1 MSTVSANDRD
11 DLAGEFRRPSKAEDR
26 IIQLLLSSEFPGAP
40 ALREQMSKALVRR
53 IDAEGS
59 LEISS
64 GDGPHAAVVRRVPVE
79 AEAEDSDGVTIHVLL
94 HVVDGLMRELEIY
107 LEDSAPVQRTP
118 TPQDLRVLVL

>member
-1 MSTVSANDRD
+1 MMSTVSANDRD

-53 IDAEGS
+53 IDAVGS

-64 GDGPHAAVVRRVPVE
+64 GDGPHAAVVRRVPSRRKQTT
-79 AEAEDSDGVTIHVLL
+79 ATASRFMSCCTW
-94 HVVDGLMRELEIY
+94 LM
-107 LEDSAPVQRTP
+107 D
-118 TPQDLRVLVL
+118 